1 VVAGVAAGVVVVG
14 VVVVA
19 GGAVCA
25 GVVVVVVGVV
35 VVVAV
40 CVGVVDC
47 VDAVGVAD
55 GVPVDAPPDCW
66 LTSEGTTGAALLE
79 SGAVITRSARAAS
92 FRFARR

>member
-35 VVVAV
+35 VVV